1 MFRGSSMRTG
11 VSASR
16 IRHKPSLLWVTE
28 VGPIVS
34 SPIVAQGTIY
44 VSTITGRIFALNPSQ
59 KKIKWHLNVGSP
71 IVSSPLL
78 HNGILVAAT
87 YDSWIKGTSF
97 TGKNFLFG
105 IDTDGGKQIWGY
117 EIPGDVFSSPCLI
130 DDMIIVVGSINNAV
144 YALEGYSGNIRWKLE
159 TGGEVWSSP
168 SYNGNEIFI
177 GSDDGFLYCLDIDGK
192 LLWKTKLNGKIRS
205 SSPCLSF
212 DEDQRPSVFIGTYNG
227 GMFCLNQS
235 TGMIRWSKQITK
247 PVMAS
252 PAIIKDKAFFGASDK
267 RIYCFHVKDGSS
279 IWHFETGD
287 KIWSSPSISEY
298 DGVMFFGSLDSHIY
312 GIDIHTGRQ
321 TWKFPTMNMV
331 DSSAA
336 IASSMMFIGSRDG
349 LLYVFGSETA
359 PHYIR

>member
-1 MFRGSSMRTG
+1 MRTG
-11 VSASR
+11 ASASR
-16 IRHKPSLLWVTE
+16 IHRKPSLLWVTE

-44 VSTITGRIFALNPSQ
+44 VPTITGRIFALNPS
-59 KKIKWHLNVGSP
+59 KKQIEWHLNLGSP
-71 IVSSPLL
+71 VVSSPLL

-87 YDSWIKGTSF
+87 YDSWIKGTFF
-97 TGKNFLFG
+97 TGKNFLLG
-105 IDTDGGKQIWGY
+105 IDTADDGKQIWEH
-117 EIPGDVFSSPCLI
+117 EIPGDVFSSPCLVD

-144 YALEGYSGNIRWKLE
+144 YALEGYTGNIRWKFE

-252 PAIIKDKAFFGASDK
+252 PATIKDKVFFA
-267 RIYCFHVKDGSS
+267 CFHVKDGSS
-279 IWHFETGD
+279 IWDFETGD

-298 DGVMFFGSLDSHIY
+298 DALMFFGSLDSHIY
-312 GIDIHTGRQ
+312 GIDINTGIQ

-336 IASSMMFIGSRDG
+336 IASSMMFIGSHDG
-349 LLYVFGSETA
+349 LFYVFDSETT
-359 PHYIR
+359 PSYIG